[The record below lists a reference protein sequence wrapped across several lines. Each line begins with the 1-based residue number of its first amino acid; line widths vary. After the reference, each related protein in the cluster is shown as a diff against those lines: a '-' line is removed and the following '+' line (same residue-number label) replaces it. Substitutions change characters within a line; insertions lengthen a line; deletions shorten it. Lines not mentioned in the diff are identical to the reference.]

1 MFHYF
6 QEDVAK
12 AGGKERTLYRN
23 MRKLES
29 ETRKQEQICNS
40 KKALMETVSNSARKQ
55 AQDQLRAVNSHQ
67 KEVGQ
72 DIHIYDLTQRFTE
85 CICFSAIS
93 ISYKVHGE
101 HHDSR

>member
-1 MFHYF
+1 MLLKILTTIAEQMALYLPLIPPNKYIICYNYCTF

-40 KKALMETVSNSARKQ
+40 KKALVESANTAARKH
-55 AQDQLRAVNSHQ
+55 AQDQLRAVDSHQ
-67 KEVGQ
+67 LEVS
-72 DIHIYDLTQRFTE
+72 IY
-85 CICFSAIS
+85 
-93 ISYKVHGE
+93 
-101 HHDSR
+101 

>member
-1 MFHYF
+1 
-6 QEDVAK
+6 
-12 AGGKERTLYRN
+12 

-67 KEVGQ
+67 KEVGLNF
-72 DIHIYDLTQRFTE
+72 IVKIFT
-85 CICFSAIS
+85 FLMLHKNSQTGFAFPLFRYS
-93 ISYKVHGE
+93 VKTGPAV
-101 HHDSR
+101 